1 MRLSSNW
8 RHILV
13 LGLISVLLPGC
24 FLNSNARKQK
34 YFESGKRFFDNGQFE
49 EAAIQYANAIKI
61 DPAYADAHFQLGQ
74 SYLRLH
80 QPDRAFQEI
89 SRTVELRPSDYKAR
103 IALADLLILGRK
115 LDQAQQQTDL
125 LLKQRPDDP
134 AVHTAVSNLMAA
146 ENKLPDA
153 IAEIEKT
160 IALDPGHPELYLD
173 LALLQLHN
181 TQPDL
186 AEANFKK
193 AVGLNPKATQARV
206 VLGNFYA
213 SQKRNSEAEEQFR
226 AAIAANPSALEPR
239 DALARLMLFE
249 GKKADAEAILKQANQ
264 DLPHEAG
271 SYLALSN
278 FYYSTG
284 DPDKSVAEYGALY
297 KERPKDPQIKKRY
310 IQLLIQTNRI
320 EEARKLNDEI
330 LSNDANDGDALVFR
344 SQMQISWGDL
354 DHSTQTLQTVI
365 KNEPKNSM
373 AHFALGVAY
382 EKQGNVEHA
391 ESEWR
396 EALKLNP
403 NLVEAQRALAG
414 AAIRLGDMNTLA
426 DAATQVI
433 RLQPGSPDGYALRA
447 ISNINRQ
454 HFSDAETDVQKAIQV
469 APQSAIGYTH
479 LGHLRLAQKQFSDA
493 AKAYQDA
500 LDRNPNSTDAL
511 RGLMSADIAQK
522 QLDQAV
528 AAAKTQIAK
537 EPSNGM
543 FYDMLGSVLFLDK
556 KDPGEVEAAFAK
568 SVALDSRNYDAVI
581 HLVQARASRGELDQ
595 AIATGEQSLK
605 DNPRQQSLYI
615 LMGNLYQSKRDM
627 KKAEDAYQKAL
638 AINAQDPIA
647 SNELA
652 RVMLSSGENLDVALG
667 LAQTAGKGLPNSPA
681 VADTLGWIYYRKGV
695 YPMAVTYLQQALQLQ
710 EKNKVAENPDIH
722 YHLGW
727 AYEKTQQPA
736 LARQHFEQV
745 LKTTPNYPAS
755 GEIKKELA
763 HLKS

>member
-34 YFESGKRFFDNGQFE
+34 YYDRGQRYFEKGQYDA
-49 EAAIQYANAIKI
+49 AAIEFTNAVKI
-61 DPAYADAHFQLGQ
+61 DPGYADAHFKLGE
-74 SYLRLH
+74 SYLHLQRL
-80 QPDRAFQEI
+80 DRAYQEL
-89 SRTVELRPSDYKAR
+89 SRTVELEPGNYKAR
-103 IALADLLILGRK
+103 IALANLLILGRQFPK
-115 LDQAQQQTDL
+115 AQEQTDL
-125 LLKQRPDDP
+125 LMKQRPDDP
-134 AVHTAVSNLMAA
+134 AVHSAVSNLLAA
-146 ENKLPDA
+146 QNNLSDA
-153 IAEIEKT
+153 IAEIERT
-160 IALDPGHPELYLD
+160 IALDPGQWQLYLD
-173 LALLQLHN
+173 LAFLEQRN
-181 TQPDL
+181 NQPDL
-186 AEANFKK
+186 AEASFKK
-193 AVGLNPKATQARV
+193 VIELNPKGTQARV
-206 VLGNFYA
+206 VLGGFYQ
-213 SQKRNSEAEEQFR
+213 SQKRSDEAERQFR

-365 KNEPKNSM
+365 KNEPKNSQ

-493 AKAYQDA
+493 GKAYQDA

-528 AAAKTQIAK
+528 AAAKAQIAK
-537 EPSNGM
+537 EPSNSI

-581 HLVQARASRGELDQ
+581 HLVQARATRGELDQ

-615 LMGNLYQSKRDM
+615 LMGNLYRSKRDM